1 MYQQINQRRDRTQ
14 RREQPCK
21 QQLWQRGWKD
31 KEKTKRSKEK
41 VDGPTRNRK
50 AKKQQSSNR
59 MSRVGR
65 LLPVVITS
73 IADFDDDDD
82 WRRKMMHRSALVAPR
97 RSLVGAGTLVEDPA
111 GQRPSHW
118 ANKSLKENLWK
129 HLHIPQSATPG
140 MQTAESS
147 EAPARKSQQGSK
159 TFSSTAAKYGT
170 DAMFLK
176 NHWRLK

>member
-97 RSLVGAGTLVEDPA
+97 RSLVGAGTLVEDSGPHTE
-111 GQRPSHW
+111 QRKVYRRICESTCTFHKVQRR
-118 ANKSLKENLWK
+118 ACRLQSLQKRLQGKVSKVPKHSAALLLSMELMRCFWK
-129 HLHIPQSATPG
+129 TI
-140 MQTAESS
+140 
-147 EAPARKSQQGSK
+147 
-159 TFSSTAAKYGT
+159 
-170 DAMFLK
+170 DA
-176 NHWRLK
+176 

>member
-82 WRRKMMHRSALVAPR
+82 WRSASCHFTRCKRKETDRSA
-97 RSLVGAGTLVEDPA
+97 
-111 GQRPSHW
+111 SHW
-118 ANKSLKENLWK
+118 SLLAAPSSVLGHW
-129 HLHIPQSATPG
+129 LR
-140 MQTAESS
+140 TAALTLSREKFIGESVK
-147 EAPARKSQQGSK
+147 APAHSTKCNAGHADCRVFRSACKEKSARFQNIQQ
-159 TFSSTAAKYGT
+159 
-170 DAMFLK
+170 
-176 NHWRLK
+176 HCC